1 LTRITKPEAVVFDT
15 VSAFAANTRETC
27 EALFW
32 MHEDLFVPDAQLLE
46 VCVDR
51 RGHPLV
57 AGRARPIHLVLWHCF
72 LGSID
77 QVERKLGLQIKGF
90 SGIRDCIFFVSLGF

>member
-1 LTRITKPEAVVFDT
+1 MTRITKPEAVVFDT

-57 AGRARPIHLVLWHCF
+57 AGRARPIHLVL
-72 LGSID
+72 
-77 QVERKLGLQIKGF
+77 
-90 SGIRDCIFFVSLGF
+90 